1 MSVSPRMPLH
11 APLSARRPV
20 PHPAAVGT
28 APHAPV
34 SGLSRSRSLR
44 CAALRARPGPLTW
57 VASAVACVLGVLAVP
72 TARAQAATPPAAAVP
87 SAAASAPD
95 EGLEKVVVSTRK
107 RLELSQTV
115 PVAVSAFSGEALDR
129 AKIAG
134 AADLQFSIPNAV
146 LTGND
151 RFTIRGIGNNS
162 LGGDN
167 GVGLAINGAN
177 ITLVPYDELYDLER
191 IEVLRGPQGT
201 LFGRNTTGGAL
212 ALVTRRPTGEH
223 EGHVSAEIGNF
234 DHRRIGFMLNVPVSE
249 NLRQRFAGY
258 WLEREGFTRN
268 QFTGNRVDGRDQY
281 SVRSSTRLFIGDGT
295 ELNLVLGSYG
305 EDSSRTREGKRLC
318 KAIAVL
324 GCSPVEL
331 GFDSPNFD
339 ATLFRTLSG
348 PLANLGFIRPG
359 ANLFEGA
366 PNPADLR
373 AVAADFDATF
383 FLRNDFGTLELTHE
397 LPAATLTWTA
407 GYSRQR
413 TEQNT
418 DWDNAALP
426 FRFNRP
432 VTYSVQLGRE
442 VTTDRVL
449 TTDSFFSRN
458 RTVSN
463 ELRLASRGNQPLQ
476 YTTGLF
482 YLESEGG
489 GGFLTFHP
497 YIELIQKVQGRGPET
512 WYVNTETR
520 NSVTRAWA
528 WFGEAQWRASERLRA
543 TLGARYTHETR
554 NSLGRSI
561 VLTATRPFTAAPE
574 LDDGAW
580 TTRAS
585 VDWTPS
591 ADLMV
596 FGSVATGYK
605 GGGFNT
611 GSESSPTFR
620 PEKVTAYEVGVKSE
634 FSRTL
639 RLNVSAFYNDYKDMQ
654 IAQRISA
661 SAITA
666 NTDATTK
673 GIEAELL
680 WVPNR
685 TWQFDA
691 NLSLLRTRIGTFFT
705 IDAANPAQS
714 LTSTTPAVQVNLAG
728 RELPHSPRAKIKL
741 GAQYSHALP
750 GGWSGTWRIDHAWQD
765 AYYAREFNTAT
776 DRIAAWSVT
785 NLQWRARRADG
796 RVEWR
801 LFVKNAADKDNITN
815 IIIEDALVGRY
826 RNVRLL
832 DPRTYGLQV
841 QYNF

>member
-1 MSVSPRMPLH
+1 M
-11 APLSARRPV
+11 
-20 PHPAAVGT
+20 
-28 APHAPV
+28 
-34 SGLSRSRSLR
+34 
-44 CAALRARPGPLTW
+44 
-57 VASAVACVLGVLAVP
+57 
-72 TARAQAATPPAAAVP
+72 
-87 SAAASAPD
+87 
-95 EGLEKVVVSTRK
+95 
-107 RLELSQTV
+107 
-115 PVAVSAFSGEALDR
+115 
-129 AKIAG
+129 
-134 AADLQFSIPNAV
+134 

-167 GVGLAINGAN
+167 GVGLALNGAN

-212 ALVTRRPTGEH
+212 ALVTKRPTGEH
-223 EGHVSAEIGNF
+223 EGHVNVEIGNYS
-234 DHRRIGFMLNVPVSE
+234 HRRIGFMLNVPLSE
-249 NLRQRFAGY
+249 NIRQRFAGY
-258 WLEREGFTRN
+258 TLDRDGFTRN
-268 QFTGNRVDGRDQY
+268 EFTANAIDGRDQY
-281 SVRSSTRLFIGDGT
+281 SFRSSTRLFIGEGT
-295 ELNLVLGSYG
+295 EVNLVLGTYG

-318 KAIAVL
+318 KAMAVL
-324 GCSPVEL
+324 GCSPAEL

-339 ATLFRTLSG
+339 ATLFRVLSG
-348 PLANLGFIRPG
+348 PLANLGLIPAG
-359 ANLFEGA
+359 ANLFAGA

-383 FLRNDFGTLELTHE
+383 FLRNDFGTLEVSHE
-397 LPAATLTWTA
+397 LPSATLTWTA

-426 FRFNRP
+426 FRFTRP

-528 WFGEAQWRASERLRA
+528 WFGEGQWRWSERLRA

-554 NSLGRSI
+554 NSQGRSI

-585 VDWTPS
+585 VDWTPA
-591 ADLMV
+591 ADLML

-611 GSESSPTFR
+611 GSESNPTFR
-620 PEKVTAYEVGVKSE
+620 PEKVTAYELGLKSE
-634 FSRTL
+634 FGRTL
-639 RLNVSAFYNDYKDMQ
+639 RLNLSAFYNDYKDMQ

-666 NTDATTK
+666 NTDATTR
-673 GIEAELL
+673 GVEAELL
-680 WVPNR
+680 WVPDR
-685 TWQFDA
+685 AWQVDA
-691 NLSLLRTRIGTFFT
+691 NLSLLKTRIGTFFT

-714 LTSTTPAVQVNLAG
+714 LTATTPAVQVNLAG
-728 RELPHSPRAKIKL
+728 RELPHSPRAKVKL
-741 GAQYSHALP
+741 GAQFTHAMG
-750 GGWSGTWRIDHAWQD
+750 GGWTSTWRVDHAWQD

-785 NLQWRARRADG
+785 NLQWRGRSPDG
-796 RVEWR
+796 SIEWR
-801 LFVKNAADKDNITN
+801 AFVKNAADKDNITN
-815 IIIEDALVGRY
+815 IIVEDALVGRY

-832 DPRTYGLQV
+832 DPRTYGVQV